1 MPVFVKIDGDG
12 LVEAATV
19 QQVAPDVG
27 WLRVVDTVTD
37 PATEVSCAYSRELK
51 DLCGGQ
57 LVGSEIVARPALDP
71 ITWDAATKTVTV
83 PICPTGTQIM
93 VADLVAKIVLHSGSA
108 DTTEPTT
115 ITLSD
120 AGSYE
125 IEMTPPLPILEQSIR
140 ITVDA

>member
-12 LVEAATV
+12 LVEAAIV
-19 QQVAPDVG
+19 QQTVPDVG
-27 WLRVVDTVTD
+27 WLRIVDTVTD

-51 DLCGGQ
+51 DLCRGQ

-71 ITWDAATKTVTV
+71 ITWDAPTKTVTV
-83 PICPTGTQIM
+83 PVCPVGTQIM
-93 VADLVAKIVLHSGSA
+93 VADLVVKTVLHSGPA

-125 IEMTPPLPILEQSIR
+125 IELTPPPPTLEQSIR

>member
-1 MPVFVKIDGDG
+1 MFVFVKIASDNMVD
-12 LVEAATV
+12 AASV
-19 QQVAPDVG
+19 QQEVPDAG
-27 WLRVVDTVTD
+27 WLHVVDTVTD
-37 PATEVSCAYSRELK
+37 PATEVSCAFSRELK
-51 DLCGGQ
+51 DLCRGQ

-83 PICPTGTQIM
+83 PACPAGTEIM
-93 VADLVAKIVLHSGSA
+93 VWDVIAKTLLHSGPS
-108 DTTEPTT
+108 DTIEPTT

-125 IEMTPPLPILEQSIR
+125 IELTPPLPTLEQSIR